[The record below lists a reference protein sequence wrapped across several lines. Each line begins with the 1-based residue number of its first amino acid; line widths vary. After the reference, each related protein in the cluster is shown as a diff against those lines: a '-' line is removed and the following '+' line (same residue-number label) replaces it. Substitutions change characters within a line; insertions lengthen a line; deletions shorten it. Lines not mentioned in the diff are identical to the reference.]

1 MSSDEPIDAELL
13 PGPRTMDTKVR
24 EHRRAHIPPYEA
36 QGRAWLSWKSNGC
49 DHGLKLH
56 KVGLDGVVQEA
67 RDSACPAATRK
78 KPNAVSLRQRSG
90 C

>member
-1 MSSDEPIDAELL
+1 MSADEPIDAALL
-13 PGPRTMDTKVR
+13 PDPRTINTKVP
-24 EHRRAHIPPYEA
+24 EHRWAHIPPYEA
-36 QGRAWLSWKSNGC
+36 QGWAWLPWKSNGC

-56 KVGLDGVVQEA
+56 KVGLDGVVQET
-67 RDSACPAATRK
+67 RDSACPAASRK